1 MITTDTVWVEKYRF
15 CPVAGGFF
23 GAAVSFGG
31 LYPKD
36 LAFQS
41 GAAAIR
47 GDIDRLAAPF
57 PVIITSAGFPSQN
70 RQRWDRP

>member
-1 MITTDTVWVEKYRF
+1 MLMITTDTVWVEKYRF

-41 GAAAIR
+41 GAAAVG
-47 GDIDRLAAPF
+47 GDVNRLAAPF
-57 PVIITSAGFPSQN
+57 PVVFSPTGF
-70 RQRWDRP
+70 